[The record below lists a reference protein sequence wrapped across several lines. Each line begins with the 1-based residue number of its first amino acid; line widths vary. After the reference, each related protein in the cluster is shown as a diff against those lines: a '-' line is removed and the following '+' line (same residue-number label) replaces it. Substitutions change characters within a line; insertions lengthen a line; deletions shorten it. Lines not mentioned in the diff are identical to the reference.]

1 MSGAEVRAARP
12 VDAALW
18 RTAFVL
24 VLGTFMATLDSTI
37 VAVGI
42 DALVD
47 RFDASVTDIQ
57 WVSTAY
63 LLAVVAAVP
72 TSGWLADRF
81 GGRRTWLVA
90 VAVFLLGSVLCALAW
105 SLPSLI
111 AFRVLQG
118 LAGGLLPPTGQA
130 LLGRAAGRDRIG
142 RVISVVG
149 MVPLLSPALGPLV
162 GGSILAVADWPW
174 LFYVNVPIGVVA
186 LLLAR
191 RHVPVVPPAE
201 RRSPFD
207 FRGAALL
214 SPGLAVLV
222 FGLTGIGHGRAIPPA
237 VAVATVLVGLGMLVG
252 FVVHGLRTRRTPLI
266 DPRLFARPPFG
277 VAALALVVLGASVFG
292 TMFLLPL
299 YLQTGGSL
307 SPWEA
312 GLLLAPQGLGA
323 AAGSVLVNRVV
334 DAVAPRTLVLTG
346 IALVAVGTAP
356 FTQLG
361 HALPDSVIALSL
373 LVRGVGAA
381 MIGAPVMNIVYSRIE
396 PARLPQAAGAL
407 NMLGTV
413 GGSIGTA
420 VLAVVLQQRLTARGP
435 DIPLAFAD
443 TFWWVLGFALVA
455 AAGATRLPR
464 RHPAESTVDRQHDDE
479 KGSADA

>member
-1 MSGAEVRAARP
+1 MTAAGVRAARP

-42 DALVD
+42 DALAD
-47 RFDASVTDIQ
+47 RFDAPVTDLQ
-57 WVSTAY
+57 WVSTGY

-72 TSGWLADRF
+72 ASGWLADRF
-81 GGRRTWLVA
+81 GGRRTWLAA

-118 LAGGLLPPTGQA
+118 LAGGLLPPIGQA
-130 LLGRAAGRDRIG
+130 LLARAAGRDRIG

-162 GGSILAVADWPW
+162 GGSILGVADWPW
-174 LFYVNVPIGVVA
+174 LFYVNLPIGVVA

-191 RHVPVVPPAE
+191 RHVPSVPPAE
-201 RRSPFD
+201 QRAPFD

-222 FGLTGIGHGRAIPPA
+222 FGLTGFGDRAVPPA
-237 VAVATVLVGLGMLVG
+237 VAAAAVLVGLGMLAG
-252 FVVHGLRTRRTPLI
+252 FVAHGLRTRRTPLI
-266 DPRLFARPPFG
+266 DPRLFTRPPFG
-277 VAALALVVLGASVFG
+277 VAALALAVLGASVFG

-299 YLQTGGSL
+299 YLQTGEGL

-312 GLLLAPQGLGA
+312 GLLLAPQGVGA
-323 AAGSVLVNRVV
+323 IAGSVLLNRIV
-334 DAVAPRTLVLTG
+334 DVVAPRTLVLTG

-361 HALPDSVIALSL
+361 HALPDAVIAASL

-381 MIGAPVMNIVYSRIE
+381 MIGAPVMNIVYRRIE
-396 PARLPQAAGAL
+396 PAQLPRAAGAL
-407 NMLGTV
+407 NLLSTV

-420 VLAVVLQQRLTARGP
+420 VLAVVLQHRLTAREP

-455 AAGATRLPR
+455 AVGATRLPR
-464 RHPAESTVDRQHDDE
+464 RDPVESTVDRRHDHE